1 MADLDHSPLIPAAT
15 IMLLRDKDARL
26 EVLMLRRNKQ
36 LKSFGGAWV
45 FPGGRVDN
53 EDAPEGDELV
63 RAKAAAIRETQ
74 EETGLD
80 ISGAVMET
88 LSCWIPPIQEKR
100 RFSTWFFIVE
110 APDADVKID
119 NGEIHDYRWVCPKT
133 FITQIPSSDIS
144 LMPPTYVSLHTLA
157 QHDTV
162 KSVMETTRAKPSE
175 IFKTRFQ
182 KSDAGFVTYWEGDA
196 AYESGNLDISGPRR
210 RLVCGPK
217 KWEYQTHN

>member
-1 MADLDHSPLIPAAT
+1 
-15 IMLLRDKDARL
+15 MLLRDENERL
-26 EVLMLRRNKQ
+26 EVLMLRRNRR

-45 FPGGRVDN
+45 FPGGRVDSI
-53 EDAPEGDELV
+53 DAPDGDELA
-63 RAKAAAIRETQ
+63 RAKAAAIRETH

-80 ISGAVMET
+80 ISSAVMET

-110 APDADVKID
+110 APDAVVEID
-119 NGEIHDYRWVCPKT
+119 NGEIHDYRWVCPKE
-133 FITQIPSSDIS
+133 FIMQIPSADIS

-157 QHDTV
+157 QHRTV
-162 KSVMETTRAKPSE
+162 KSVMETTKARPSE
-175 IFKTRFQ
+175 MFETRFQ
-182 KSDAGFVTYWEGDA
+182 KSDAGFVTYWAGDA

-210 RLVCGPK
+210 RLVCGPE